1 MQLLANS
8 ILIQLFDQ
16 NVILLGIWETIYMTV
31 LSTAIAYL
39 FGLPLGIVLIITE
52 KDGLH
57 PIPWLNKT
65 LGFVV
70 NAFRSF
76 PFIILMVAFLPISKA
91 LIGTRSGNG
100 AMIIMLIIAATP
112 YVARM
117 VESSLK
123 EVDKGVVEAARSMG
137 ASNFQIICKV
147 YLPEAKPSLI
157 VGAVI
162 STITVLGYS
171 AMAGE
176 IGGGGLGKIAI
187 TYGYQRFH
195 DDVIWVCVAFT
206 AVIVELIQE
215 GGMLLARKLDHRVR
229 QNSKKSK
236 NKKSICKEK
245 IS

>member
-1 MQLLANS
+1 MNLLAS
-8 ILIQLFDQ
+8 TILQQLFEQ
-16 NVILLGIWETIYMTV
+16 NTILLGVWETVYMTA
-31 LSTAIAYL
+31 LSTAFAYL
-39 FGLPLGIVLIITE
+39 FGLPLGIVLVLTE
-52 KDGLH
+52 RDGLH
-57 PIPWLNKT
+57 PVPWLNKT
-65 LGFVV
+65 LGFIV

-76 PFIILMVAFLPISKA
+76 PFVILMVAFLPVSKA

-100 AMIIMLIIAATP
+100 AMIVMLVIAATP

-117 VESSLK
+117 VESSMK
-123 EVDKGVVEAARSMG
+123 EVDRGVVEAARSMG
-137 ASNFQIICKV
+137 ASTFQIVRKV
-147 YLPEAKPSLI
+147 YLPEARPSLV

-187 TYGYQRFH
+187 AYGYQRFK

-215 GGMLLARKLDHRVR
+215 GGMLLARRLDHRLR
-229 QNSKKSK
+229 QRPKKSRK
-236 NKKSICKEK
+236 TKKIICKENG
-245 IS
+245 

>member
-1 MQLLANS
+1 MNLLVSS
-8 ILIQLFDQ
+8 ILQQLFDQ
-16 NVILLGIWETIYMTV
+16 NIIYAGIGITIYLTF
-31 LSTAIAYL
+31 LSTIAAYL
-39 FGLPLGIVLIITE
+39 FGLPLGIVLIVTG

-65 LGFVV
+65 LGFIV

-76 PFIILMVAFLPISKA
+76 PFIILLVAFLPVSKF
-91 LIGTRSGNG
+91 LIGTRDGNG
-100 AMIIMLIIAATP
+100 AMIIILIIAATP

-123 EVDKGVVEAARSMG
+123 EVDRGVVEAARSMG
-137 ASNFQIICKV
+137 ASNLQIVWKV
-147 YLPEAKPSLI
+147 YLPEAMPSLI

-176 IGGGGLGKIAI
+176 IGGDGLGAIAI
-187 TYGYQRFH
+187 TYGHQRYK
-195 DDVIWVCVAFT
+195 DDVIWVCVAFM
-206 AVIVELIQE
+206 AVIVEIIQE
-215 GGMLLARKLDHRVR
+215 GGMLVARKLDHRIR

-236 NKKSICKEK
+236 EKKSIYKEN